1 MRKNSLKSFKTLFA
15 ATLVML
21 LSGSV
26 NAYAQEE
33 PEIDKPAEYPG
44 GTMAMINFIS
54 QNLKYPQE
62 AKEQGIQGRVMVLFT
77 IQPDGKVTD
86 VQVKDPVHPLLDAEA
101 IRVVSMMPAW
111 TPALKAD
118 GTPVISKSY
127 IPMNFRKP
135 EPVKDVILVK
145 YEKAESGNKAVT
157 CTITYKEKLSPQEQ
171 QSVIRMEDLDSKLKE
186 LGKKGTEG
194 SFVLPNTPRTMQ
206 EFNTLQDALNNMKGI
221 NVTYKQD

>member
-1 MRKNSLKSFKTLFA
+1 
-15 ATLVML
+15 
-21 LSGSV
+21 
-26 NAYAQEE
+26 
-33 PEIDKPAEYPG
+33 
-44 GTMAMINFIS
+44 
-54 QNLKYPQE
+54 
-62 AKEQGIQGRVMVLFT
+62 
-77 IQPDGKVTD
+77 
-86 VQVKDPVHPLLDAEA
+86 
-101 IRVVSMMPAW
+101 
-111 TPALKAD
+111 
-118 GTPVISKSY
+118 
-127 IPMNFRKP
+127 MNFRKP

-206 EFNTLQDALNNMKGI
+206 EFNTLQDALNKMDGI